1 MEGVPY
7 SLKFSRTKNFVDFVV
22 FEAPRKILSLK
33 ISYKLANQRATNLYR
48 TRFAM
53 VHWTYS
59 QRESA
64 SEQRVRWDIN
74 SMIVTGLL

>member
-1 MEGVPY
+1 MAVTISSVAVEAEVPY

-22 FEAPRKILSLK
+22 FEAPTKILSLK

-53 VHWTYS
+53 VH
-59 QRESA
+59 
-64 SEQRVRWDIN
+64 
-74 SMIVTGLL
+74 